1 MRDKIV
7 AAFRRLRY
15 YSKKDIFTVHNIVFA
30 VAIFMCGFFIIG
42 TVNATARNW
51 TLEQKLKG
59 RQLELTKMKIEVDTL
74 KLEQEYYQT
83 EEYQEL
89 TARAK
94 AGKMLPGETMVVLPR
109 NSATALEKYNE
120 APEEIPS
127 YRSNFSEW
135 LDFLFG

>member
-15 YSKKDIFTVHNIVFA
+15 YSKKDIFTLRNIALVIVIVLCA
-30 VAIFMCGFFIIG
+30 YFIIG
-42 TVNATARNW
+42 TVNATTRNW
-51 TLEQKLKG
+51 ALEQKLKE
-59 RQLELTKMKIEVDTL
+59 RQLIYAKMKIEVDTL
-74 KLEQEYYQT
+74 KLEQEYYTT

-94 AGKMLPGETMVVLPR
+94 AGKMLPGEKMVILPP
-109 NSATALEKYNE
+109 NSEAALKKYNE
-120 APEEIPS
+120 PAEEIPS

>member
-15 YSKKDIFTVHNIVFA
+15 YSKKDIFTLRNIALVI
-30 VAIFMCGFFIIG
+30 VIFLCGYFIVG

-51 TLEQKLKG
+51 ALEQKLKE
-59 RQLELTKMKIEVDTL
+59 RQLELAKLKLEVDTL
-74 KLEQEYYQT
+74 KLEQEYYKT
-83 EEYQEL
+83 DEYQEL

-94 AGKMLPGETMVVLPR
+94 AGKMLPGEKMVILPR
-109 NSATALEKYNE
+109 NSEAALTKYHQ
-120 APEEIPS
+120 PTEEIPS

>member
-7 AAFRRLRY
+7 ATFRRLRY
-15 YSKKDIFTVHNIVFA
+15 ISKKDIFTVHNIVFA
-30 VAIFMCGFFIIG
+30 ITVLMCGYFVVG

-51 TLEQKLKG
+51 SLEQKLNSRK
-59 RQLELTKMKIEVDTL
+59 LELAKMEIEVDTL

-83 EEYQEL
+83 DEYQEL

-94 AGKMLPGETMVVLPR
+94 AGLMLPGETMVILPK
-109 NSATALEKYNE
+109 NSEEALNKYHDST
-120 APEEIPS
+120 EEIPS